1 MLNIQTN
8 IPLAP
13 LHTFRL
19 PACADSLLCLRSAD
33 DCQQLPDTDYHVL
46 GGGSNTIFTTDFK
59 LPLVKVEI
67 KGIVYQETDSSW
79 EVTAG
84 AGENWHQLVCSLL
97 DKGIFGFENLALIPG
112 TVGAAPVQNI
122 GAYGVEISD
131 FVASVQAWDRQD
143 KNHCTLSGD
152 SCNFAYRDSTF
163 KRHPGRWLIT
173 SVTFRLPKQ
182 WQPVTS
188 YGELQELGS
197 EATALQVFQRVIEVR
212 QGKLPDPAVQP
223 NAGSFFKNPV
233 VSVDVLNELQQK
245 YAGIP
250 FYPVSQQSVKLA
262 AGWLIEQAGWK
273 GKALDGVAVHSRQ
286 ALVLVNQDAVDG
298 KAVILLARSIKASIA
313 ELFGVELEAEVR
325 ILGKR
330 NLIQL

>member
-1 MLNIQTN
+1 MLNTRTN

-13 LHTFRL
+13 LHTFCL
-19 PACADSLLCLRSAD
+19 PAYADSLLCLKSAD
-33 DCQQLPDTDYHVL
+33 DCQQLPDTDYYVL

-67 KGIVYQETDSSW
+67 KGVSFQETDTCW
-79 EVTAG
+79 KVTAG

-122 GAYGVEISD
+122 GAYGVEISE
-131 FVASVQAWDRQD
+131 FVTSVQAWDRQQR
-143 KNHCTLSGD
+143 NHCTLSAD
-152 SCNFAYRDSTF
+152 SCNFSYRDSIF
-163 KRHPGRWLIT
+163 KRHPARWLIT
-173 SVTFRLPKQ
+173 SVTFRLPKG

-197 EATALQVFQRVIEVR
+197 KATALEVFQRVIEVR
-212 QGKLPDPAVQP
+212 QNKLPDPAVQP

-233 VSVDVLNELQQK
+233 VSVAVLNKLQQQ
-245 YAGIP
+245 YPGIP
-250 FYPVSQQSVKLA
+250 FYPVSPQSVKLA

-273 GKALDGVAVHSRQ
+273 GKALNGVAVHSRQ
-286 ALVLVNQDAVDG
+286 ALVLVNQSAAEG
-298 KAVILLARSIKASIA
+298 KAVIELASSIKASVA
-313 ELFGVELEAEVR
+313 QHFSVELEAEVR
-325 ILGKR
+325 ILGER
-330 NLIQL
+330 DLIQL